1 MPVTTTKRTIIRNN
15 KQPRTRINGF
25 ITSPELRI
33 IDDEGA
39 QLGIM
44 TRSEALKAAREAD
57 LDLVEVSPTAN
68 PPVAKITDWGK
79 YQYQKA
85 KQLKTQRKA
94 QKSSEIK
101 QIRLGLK
108 IGDHDLDTK
117 LNRCKNFLEAGH
129 KVKFSLL
136 YRGRENIHR
145 DLGFELLDKIITK
158 LQDVAVVDQS
168 AQLAGRNLTLVVR
181 RNQNAKN

>member
-1 MPVTTTKRTIIRNN
+1 
-15 KQPRTRINGF
+15 
-25 ITSPELRI
+25 
-33 IDDEGA
+33 
-39 QLGIM
+39 M
-44 TRSEALKAAREAD
+44 TRSQALQAAREAD

-68 PPVAKITDWGK
+68 PPVVKITDWGR

-94 QKSSEIK
+94 QKSSEVK

-117 LNRCKNFLEAGH
+117 LNRCRTFLEAGH

-145 DLGFELLDKIITK
+145 DLGYELLDKIVAK
-158 LQDVAVVDQS
+158 MQDVAVVDQP
-168 AQLAGRNLTLVVR
+168 AQLAGRSLTIVLR
-181 RNQNAKN
+181 RNQNAKT